1 MRVTWPGNGC
11 PGISA
16 TRTIAVTPGLTPT
29 AASWRHEKLDAHDV
43 AVRYREHKGAA
54 RRIGLDQA
62 ADIDVALG
70 NDAVERSDDPLIV
83 FRHRIG
89 TPKGRGPS

>member
-1 MRVTWPGNGC
+1 
-11 PGISA
+11 
-16 TRTIAVTPGLTPT
+16 LTPT
-29 AASWRHEKLDAHDV
+29 AASCGEKLDAHDI

-70 NDAVERSDDPLIV
+70 DDTVERGDDPLISLLLLERLCCTDRPAGEV
-83 FRHRIG
+83 SPPH
-89 TPKGRGPS
+89 PLS